1 MFFNLHQLSNNI
13 EGNKH
18 NLICLGKIKA
28 GRYVGIVRRSYSI
41 KLSLSKE
48 GGIMSIRKVLLVF
61 ILILLSSCS
70 SNVQIE
76 DNPVEI
82 YRAFEE
88 SLKGSDIQISM
99 SYFHEDAVFTFDE
112 YTHAGLIFEHTEL
125 DTSESIEALFQEV
138 MDNPDEQD
146 TIILDIYSVG
156 NIVNLRLKFHSLD
169 GWNWTQD
176 GYAVIKEGK
185 IFRLHYYPVDEYDSG
200 E

>member
-1 MFFNLHQLSNNI
+1 
-13 EGNKH
+13 
-18 NLICLGKIKA
+18 
-28 GRYVGIVRRSYSI
+28 
-41 KLSLSKE
+41 
-48 GGIMSIRKVLLVF
+48 MSIRKVLLL
-61 ILILLSSCS
+61 LIIVLSSSCS
-70 SNVQIE
+70 SINGQIE

-99 SYFHEDAVFTFDE
+99 SYFHEDAVFTSDE

-156 NIVNLRLKFHSLD
+156 DIVNLRLEFHSLD
-169 GWNWTQD
+169 GWNGTQD

-185 IFRLHYYPVDEYDSG
+185 IFRLHYYPVDEYNSG